1 MDDKEKDSLVEVL
14 KVLIDTANVSSITIR
29 LKPTTAKEPKSQSN
43 RLSKV
48 GRCKGEGDLP
58 RAIAL

>member
-29 LKPTTAKEPKSQSN
+29 LKPTATKEPKQPT
-43 RLSKV
+43 K
-48 GRCKGEGDLP
+48 
-58 RAIAL
+58 